1 MSFARGR
8 TRSATGGAMGGGGR
22 IFGGPSQDFVPV
34 PKERRGKTVRR
45 ILAFFKPYRPQIA
58 VVLVAILLT
67 SFLGLINPYLLKL
80 LIDVAIPEKSLFLL
94 NLFVG
99 LMIALPIITGLIG
112 VGQSYLNNLIGQRV
126 MQDLRAALYTHL
138 QSMPLR
144 FFTETRTG
152 EIQSRLANDVGGVQS
167 VVTDTASSVTSN
179 IAIALSTIVAMWLID
194 WRLTLMSLGM
204 LPFFMWLTFRVGK
217 VRRDVSTETQKSLAE
232 MSALTEETLSVS
244 GILLSKT
251 FGQQENSI
259 RKFRGLN
266 ARLAALQIKQAMVG
280 RWFFMIIG
288 TIFSIT
294 PAFVYWLAGWLT
306 IQNDPTAPT
315 IGDIVAFTTLQSRLF
330 FPLGQL
336 LNIQVEI
343 QGALALFDRIF
354 EYLEM
359 EVDIVDAPDAVE
371 LAPAAVR
378 GQVVFRDVSFRYP
391 TAAVPAEAVRPAA
404 EPASPEDAEA
414 VVAAAAVEPEAVEKL
429 VDGVTGAGSIP
440 ALEMIPTFGL
450 EHIDLLAEPG
460 ELVALVGPS
469 GAGKTTTT
477 YLIPRLYDV
486 DAGAVEIDG
495 IDVRKIKL
503 ASLGQIVGV
512 VTQETYLFHASVRE
526 NLLYARPEATDD
538 ELVAA
543 STAAAM
549 HDRIMELPEGYD
561 TIVGE
566 RGYKLSGGEKQ
577 RIAIARVLL
586 KDPRILILD
595 EATSALDT
603 VSERLI
609 QTAFERLM
617 EGRTTIAIAHR
628 LSTILRADRILVYER
643 GRVVERGTHAELL
656 QQGGLYA
663 RLYREQ
669 FLTESSQ
676 GAATEVPV
684 AGSPCPPTSRSGS
697 SIGAGWRST
706 QNRRRVTRWTSTTAS
721 RTPARARSRRCSR
734 RWRPARAWM
743 SSASSPRSART

>member
-1 MSFARGR
+1 MGFPRGGVRQATGGVGRGGRGTGGGGGGFFGGGPTPDFEPVPRERRGR
-8 TRSATGGAMGGGGR
+8 TL
-22 IFGGPSQDFVPV
+22 
-34 PKERRGKTVRR
+34 RR
-45 ILAFFKPYRPQIA
+45 ILVFFAPYRPQIA

-67 SFLGLINPYLLKL
+67 SLIGLVNPYLLKL
-80 LIDVAIPEKSLFLL
+80 LIDEAIPQRDFGLL

-99 LMIALPIITGLIG
+99 LMIILPIVSGLIG
-112 VGQSYLNNLIGQRV
+112 VGQSYLNNVIGQHV
-126 MQDLRAALYTHL
+126 MQDLRGALYSHL

-152 EIQSRLANDVGGVQS
+152 EIQSRLANDVGGVQA

-179 IAIALSTIVAMWLID
+179 LAIAISTMVAMALID
-194 WRLTLMSLGM
+194 WRLTVLSLGL
-204 LPFFMWLTFRVGK
+204 LPFFMYLTFRVGK
-217 VRRDVSTETQKSLAE
+217 VRREVSTETQKSLAE

-251 FGQQENSI
+251 FGQQANAEK
-259 RKFRGLN
+259 RFRSLN
-266 ARLAALQIKQAMVG
+266 AVLAGLQIRQAMVG

-294 PAFVYWLAGWLT
+294 PAFVYWLAGWLA

-330 FPLGQL
+330 FPMGQL

-359 EVDIVDAPDAVE
+359 DPEIVDAPDAVD

-378 GQVVFRDVSFRYP
+378 GGVRLRNVSFRYP
-391 TAAVPAEAVRPAA
+391 TEAVPSDRAAEALAR
-404 EPASPEDAEA
+404 EDQLNG
-414 VVAAAAVEPEAVEKL
+414 EAVEVALAAAPVDDAAVRTL
-429 VDGVTGAGSIP
+429 VDGPVAGSGEMPAIEMLP
-440 ALEMIPTFGL
+440 TFALED
-450 EHIDLLAEPG
+450 IDLEAQPG

-469 GAGKTTTT
+469 GSGKTTTT

-486 DAGAVEIDG
+486 DEGAVEIDG
-495 IDVRKIKL
+495 IDVRRIKL
-503 ASLGQIVGV
+503 ASLGGLIGV
-512 VTQETYLFHASVRE
+512 VTQETYLFHASIRD
-526 NLLYARPEATDD
+526 NLLYAKPEATDD
-538 ELVAA
+538 ELRDAA
-543 STAAAM
+543 RAAAM

-577 RIAIARVLL
+577 RVAIARVLL

-609 QTAFERLM
+609 QAAFERLM

-628 LSTILRADRILVYER
+628 LSTILRADRILVYDR
-643 GRVVERGTHAELL
+643 GRIVERGTHAELL
-656 QQGGLYA
+656 EVGGLYA

-669 FLTESSQ
+669 FLTEASSAGV
-676 GAATEVPV
+676 GAA
-684 AGSPCPPTSRSGS
+684 G
-697 SIGAGWRST
+697 
-706 QNRRRVTRWTSTTAS
+706 
-721 RTPARARSRRCSR
+721 
-734 RWRPARAWM
+734 
-743 SSASSPRSART
+743 